1 MRALAYGIIG
11 GVAGAAI
18 ALGPL
23 IGGWVTTTFS
33 WRYVFAA
40 ETVVVIGI
48 LLVRR
53 LMAAAQQAERRPQ
66 LDYFGAALSAAGLGV
81 AVFGILKSSEW
92 GWIQPRGAPTIGGTE
107 IKPFGLSVVLFLI
120 LIGLCLLGA
129 FWEWE
134 EHRERAGR
142 DTLVDRSLL
151 KIVPLNAGLK
161 TLVMQQLVL
170 LGTFFVLP
178 VYLQVVLGLDAFE
191 TGKRLLPMSITML
204 AAALAGPRLAARL
217 SPKRVVQAGL
227 GGLAIG
233 AFCLVGTIDVK
244 LNTLQFSLSLA
255 LFGLG
260 IGLVISQL
268 GNVIMS
274 SVDESKSNEAGGLQ
288 GTAQN
293 LGASLGTALIGS
305 VLIAGLTS
313 GFVSRIEDNSQLP
326 QRAKDQIVA
335 VAQQG
340 LDVVPVSEVEKAAK
354 DAGLRSSQAEVVANA
369 YGDAE
374 LDGLQNALL
383 AVALLCV
390 VSFWFTR
397 HLPGR
402 AIAAERAEPAPE
414 AVPDQLAA
422 GT

>member
-1 MRALAYGIIG
+1 
-11 GVAGAAI
+11 
-18 ALGPL
+18 
-23 IGGWVTTTFS
+23 
-33 WRYVFAA
+33 
-40 ETVVVIGI
+40 
-48 LLVRR
+48 
-53 LMAAAQQAERRPQ
+53 
-66 LDYFGAALSAAGLGV
+66 V

-92 GWIQPRGAPTIGGTE
+92 GWIQPRGAPEIGGTE
-107 IKPFGLSVVLFLI
+107 LTPFGLSMVLFLI
-120 LIGLCLLGA
+120 LGGLCLLGA

-134 EHRERAGR
+134 EHRERQGR

-151 KIVPLNAGLK
+151 KIVPLRAGLR

-191 TGKRLLPMSITML
+191 TGKRLFPMSITML
-204 AAALAGPRLAARL
+204 VAALAGPRLSARL
-217 SPKRVVQAGL
+217 SPKRVVQVGL

-233 AFCLVGTIDVK
+233 SFCLMGTIDVE

-274 SVDESKSNEAGGLQ
+274 SVDESKTNEAGGLQ

-313 GFVSRIEDNSQLP
+313 GFVSRIENSSELP
-326 QRAKDQIVA
+326 QRAKTQIVA
-335 VAQQG
+335 TAEKG
-340 LDVVPVSEVEKAAK
+340 LDVVPVSEVEQAAK
-354 DAGLRSSQAEVVANA
+354 DAGLRGDQAKAVADS

-374 LDGLQNALL
+374 LEGLQNALL

-402 AIAAERAEPAPE
+402 AEAGEKAEPAPE
-414 AVPDQLAA
+414 AVPDRVAA